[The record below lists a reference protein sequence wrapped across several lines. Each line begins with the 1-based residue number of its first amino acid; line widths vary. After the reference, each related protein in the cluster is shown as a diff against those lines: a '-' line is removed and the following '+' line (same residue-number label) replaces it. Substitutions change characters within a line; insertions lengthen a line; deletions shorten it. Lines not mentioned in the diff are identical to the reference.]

1 MTAMAAQD
9 ADFIIVKIK
18 VYWPEWIKELS
29 AEELENVL
37 DSDRKRMIEAFNV
50 ELKKAEDYCR
60 ARKKAELDGQ
70 MDIYDYV

>member
-37 DSDRKRMIEAFNV
+37 DSGRKRMIEAFNV

-60 ARKKAELDGQ
+60 ERKKAELDGQ